1 VANRGIFVEIEIHA
15 PIERVWNATQDA
27 DLHGTWDLRF
37 SSIRPTGTD
46 EHGAMTFTY
55 TRRVPFHT
63 VAGVGVSL
71 GERSRHDGTRTS
83 ALRFST
89 LDPVSPIRDGRGYW
103 RYAPV
108 GPTRTRFTTGYDYVP
123 GWGRLL
129 DHITRPLLGWATAWS
144 FDRLRIW
151 MERGEEPERWP
162 LVSVLWFWKPDRPR
176 AARCRR
182 APAGGSRR
190 GDGLADAPAT
200 LATLPDP
207 AVIR

>member
-1 VANRGIFVEIEIHA
+1 MEVEIDAPLEQVWDVTQHA
-15 PIERVWNATQDA
+15 EQ
-27 DLHGTWDLRF
+27 HGRWDLRF
-37 SSIRPTGTD
+37 SSIRPAGTD
-46 EHGAMTFTY
+46 EHGATSFAY

-71 GERSRHDGTRTS
+71 GERSRPDGTRTS

-89 LDPVSPIRDGRGYW
+89 TDRFSPIRSGRGYW

-108 GPTRTRFTTGYDYVP
+108 EGERTRFTTGYDYTP

-129 DHITRPLLGWATAWS
+129 DKVARPLLGWATAWS

-151 MERGEEPERWP
+151 IECGEEPERWP
-162 LVSVLWFWKPDRPR
+162 VHSILWFWNPGRPR
-176 AARCRR
+176 ASRCRR
-182 APAGGSRR
+182 APLGGSRR
-190 GDGLADAPAT
+190 DDHLRDAPPT

-207 AVIR
+207 AAI